1 MMSGSWL
8 RGYAE
13 PLDAISSKTGRGRW
27 SFRQLLIASAALL
40 LLIVAGLYGRYW
52 WTTGRFLIS
61 TDDAYVRAHSVLI
74 SPKVSGYIAEVP
86 VDDNQPVRA
95 GAVLARIDP
104 GDYQTALDQAR
115 ANIAAAQANIDTINR
130 QIEEQR
136 FAVEQARQQI
146 VSDQAAL
153 VYSQQNSQRYT
164 ALART
169 GYGTVQ
175 MA

>member
-1 MMSGSWL
+1 V
-8 RGYAE
+8 
-13 PLDAISSKTGRGRW
+13 GRDHQR
-27 SFRQLLIASAALL
+27 
-40 LLIVAGLYGRYW
+40 
-52 WTTGRFLIS
+52 
-61 TDDAYVRAHSVLI
+61 
-74 SPKVSGYIAEVP
+74 SGYYRELFAMDLEGKNKKHTANEICQSCALALGQMVKP
-86 VDDNQPVRA
+86 VDDDKAADKDAEYCR
-95 GAVLARIDP
+95 LL
-104 GDYQTALDQAR
+104 LDQAR